1 MCERNHI
8 LRIILAVFALL
19 TTAPRKAPAEA
30 GEDAVMKARFNRRWA
45 LASRA
50 NLALALTLFTTGS
63 ALAAPGTPA
72 QRRARPMSTVC
83 APSDIPNVRAITAS
97 PRRQRASLGVSG
109 RRCSSSEGLA
119 AGLQLPFPTA
129 VKSRRSHDRPATK
142 KTAERLA
149 RPIPMVNRVMRDFRY
164 SLPNS

>member
-1 MCERNHI
+1 VCERNHI

-72 QRRARPMSTVC
+72 QRRARPTSTVC

-97 PRRQRASLGVSG
+97 PRRQRASLGASG
-109 RRCSSSEGLA
+109 R
-119 AGLQLPFPTA
+119 A
-129 VKSRRSHDRPATK
+129 VF
-142 KTAERLA
+142 EQ
-149 RPIPMVNRVMRDFRY
+149 
-164 SLPNS
+164 

>member
-1 MCERNHI
+1 MLILAAKVDRCVAGKCERNHI

-72 QRRARPMSTVC
+72 QKGTPDVYRLRPG
-83 APSDIPNVRAITAS
+83 DIPNVRAITAS
-97 PRRQRASLGVSG
+97 PRRQRASLGASG
-109 RRCSSSEGLA
+109 R
-119 AGLQLPFPTA
+119 A
-129 VKSRRSHDRPATK
+129 V
-142 KTAERLA
+142 
-149 RPIPMVNRVMRDFRY
+149 F
-164 SLPNS
+164 